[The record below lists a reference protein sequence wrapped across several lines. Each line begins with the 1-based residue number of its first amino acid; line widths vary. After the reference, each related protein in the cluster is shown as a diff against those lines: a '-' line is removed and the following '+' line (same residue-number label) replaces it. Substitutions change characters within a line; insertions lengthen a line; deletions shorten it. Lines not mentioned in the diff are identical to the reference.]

1 MPSLHELF
9 FGLFSTLTAT
19 VQLGYSSPV
28 AETEA
33 TKIGV
38 LEPKA
43 DDRHKCGIFS
53 SIAWHS
59 FSGGSCRRV
68 ARLAGSFGRY
78 ANPARSAH
86 PDWRQGAR
94 NHKPHQRSRTM
105 HTNQTSVPTSLAQLK
120 AQLAV
125 IALIVHANRCGVAK

>member
-1 MPSLHELF
+1 MVYRSI
-9 FGLFSTLTAT
+9 
-19 VQLGYSSPV
+19 V

-33 TKIGV
+33 AKIGV

-43 DDRHKCGIFS
+43 DDRHQCGIFS

-86 PDWRQGAR
+86 PDWRRDAR

-105 HTNQTSVPTSLAQLK
+105 TTIQINTSTKCPPWAGYVHPSFVVVKVGNQFVTVQQVK
-120 AQLAV
+120 
-125 IALIVHANRCGVAK
+125 K